1 MIITGKQLKNIV
13 PNLTDTRADSLRGFK
28 SRADNIA
35 TFINDICPLHDIT
48 DRLVLV
54 AFIANVAH
62 ESGGFRKKEENLN
75 YTAARILATWPSRF
89 KTLADA
95 KPFARNKVALANKV
109 YGGRMGN
116 RLPGDGW
123 EFRGGGFIQLTGR
136 EMYFAYQK
144 HTAFDTTENIAN
156 AVRTD
161 DYWAMDSA
169 CWFFANVKM
178 LIPLAKKK
186 YFKEICI
193 KINGGLIGYEDRVLL
208 YNRAL
213 KILIP

>member
-1 MIITGKQLKNIV
+1 MIITGKQLKNII
-13 PNLTDTRADSLRGFK
+13 PNLIDTRVDSLRGFK

-35 TFINDICPLHDIT
+35 AYMNDICPLYGIEDKV
-48 DRLVLV
+48 VLA
-54 AFIANVAH
+54 AFVANVAH
-62 ESGGFRKKEENLN
+62 ESGGFRQKEENLN
-75 YTAARILATWPSRF
+75 YSAQRILATWPSRF
-89 KTLADA
+89 KTLQDA
-95 KPFARNKVALANKV
+95 LPYARNPEKLANKV

-123 EFRGGGFIQLTGR
+123 YFRGGGFIHLTGR

-169 CWFFANVKM
+169 CWFFSKVKE
-178 LIPLAKKK
+178 LIPVAKKGK
-186 YFKEICI
+186 FKSVCI
-193 KINGGLIGYEDRVLL
+193 RINGGLNGYDDRLKL

-213 KILIP
+213 TFLE

>member
-1 MIITGKQLKNIV
+1 MITGKQLKTIV

-28 SRADNIA
+28 SRADNISA
-35 TFINDICPLHDIT
+35 YLNDIAPLYDIKE
-48 DRLVLV
+48 RLVLA

-62 ESGGFRKKEENLN
+62 ESGGFRQKEENMN

-89 KTLADA
+89 KSLAEA
-95 KPFARNKVALANKV
+95 QPYAHNREKLANKV

-116 RLPGDGW
+116 RLPNDGYDM
-123 EFRGGGFIQLTGR
+123 RGGGFIQITGR
-136 EMYFAYQK
+136 EMYYAYQK
-144 HTAFDTTENIAN
+144 HISFDTTENTAN

-178 LIPLAKKK
+178 LVPLAKKK
-186 YFKEICI
+186 RFKEICI
-193 KINGGLIGYEDRVLL
+193 AINGGLIGYDDRVAL

-213 KILIP
+213 KFI